1 MRIVILYNT
10 SWYVFL
16 LRRTLIASLLKAGH
30 SVTVVAPKD
39 AYTERVKSL
48 GVAFVPIT
56 MSGTGTSPLREA
68 VTLAQIH
75 ETLRAVKPDVV
86 LSFTVK
92 CNLYAGLC
100 RRTLSFSHVANISG
114 LGEAFDTSAL
124 TNKMVRGLYRIALSR
139 THRVFF
145 QNRDDRDMLVEHSIV
160 SKSQSEVIP
169 GSGVD
174 LSRFTPAPPTRRGV
188 RSFLMLGRLL
198 PKKGFVAFMEAAEHL
213 KARHGDSVAFWILG
227 APDFERPESVELLQ
241 QIISKHAHGTI
252 RYLQST
258 DDVLPYLREADAVVL
273 PSTYNEG
280 VPRSLLEALACG
292 KPIITTNWKGCRET
306 VEPGKNGYLVLPDN
320 TDSLIR
326 AMSQLVECSEQTLDL
341 FGRASRRIAEER
353 FNEETVVSA
362 YHRAINAAS
371 YLGTRHEYE
380 PTTERPMENRPALGE
395 RPDVTALQRSSTQ
408 SARHATE

>member
-16 LRRTLIASLLKAGH
+16 LRQTLIASLLRAGH
-30 SVTVVAPKD
+30 SVTVVAPRD
-39 AYTERVKSL
+39 AYTERVIQL
-48 GVAFVPIT
+48 GVSFIPIT
-56 MSGTGTSPLREA
+56 MSGTGTSPIKEA
-68 VTLAQIH
+68 ISLGQIH
-75 ETLRAVKPDVV
+75 EALRAVKPDAV

-100 RRTLSFSHVANISG
+100 RRTLSFNHIANISG
-114 LGEAFDTSAL
+114 LGEAFDTSAF
-124 TNKMVRGLYRIALSR
+124 TNTIVRSLYRVALAR

-145 QNRDDRDMLVEHSIV
+145 QNREDRDMLVEHSIV
-160 SKSQSEVIP
+160 TKSQSEVIP

-174 LSRFTPAPPTRRGV
+174 LSRFTPVPPNRRGV

-213 KARHGDSVAFWILG
+213 KARYADSVAFWILG
-227 APDFERPESVELLQ
+227 APDFERPESLELLQ
-241 QIISKHAHGTI
+241 QIISKHAQGII

-280 VPRSLLEALACG
+280 IPRSLLEALACG

-306 VEPGKNGYLVLPDN
+306 VDPGKNGYLVLPDN
-320 TDSLIR
+320 TESLIR
-326 AMSQLVECSEQTLDL
+326 AMSQLIECSEQTLDQ
-341 FGRASRRIAEER
+341 FGHVSRRIAEER
-353 FNEETVVSA
+353 FNDERVVSA
-362 YHRAINAAS
+362 YHRAIQGVAS
-371 YLGTRHEYE
+371 PSARREYKPIATKPMGSKPAPNE
-380 PTTERPMENRPALGE
+380 PPEVSAL
-395 RPDVTALQRSSTQ
+395 PRSSTQ